1 MSVQILSRRSSVLR
15 DRPFPTRL
23 GDGELAINTNAGE
36 PGLFFKDS
44 GTGLIKAG
52 PTFVGATAPNASGVG
67 FTSNS
72 KGESWLDTASTQ
84 ILKINDGTS
93 FKTVKAVV
101 SRSAGQPTSP
111 VDGQLHYDSA
121 ASNFLMY
128 DADASAWV
136 TL

>member
-1 MSVQILSRRSSVLR
+1 MSVQILSRNSSVLR

-52 PTFVGATAPNASGVG
+52 PTFVGPTAPNASGVG

-72 KGESWLDTASTQ
+72 KGES
-84 ILKINDGTS
+84 
-93 FKTVKAVV
+93 
-101 SRSAGQPTSP
+101 
-111 VDGQLHYDSA
+111 
-121 ASNFLMY
+121 
-128 DADASAWV
+128 
-136 TL
+136 